1 MESNL
6 EPVAQAVSLIVV
18 RQLPI
23 IEEQLKSI
31 KPQIVARV
39 AAILAMP
46 CTDETVKEVKKERAK
61 LNGDLAILEEQ
72 RKAAKNE
79 VMAPYNHFEEVYKD
93 CVSAPFKEADAKLK
107 ERIDAV
113 ERQLK
118 AEKETDLRLYFDE
131 YAISKGLDWIKFTQA
146 NLNVTLSASAKQ
158 LREEIKSFID
168 ATADAIAM
176 IEEHPYRD
184 EVMVE
189 YKTTLNAPSA
199 IITVSNRHK
208 KIEEEQAA
216 AQARTATQGAQ
227 AITPVEAI
235 IDAAESAPQRL
246 ATNPDAPTFTAK
258 FTVTATIE
266 KLRELKQFM
275 IERGITYEQSN
286 N

>member
-1 MESNL
+1 MEQQL
-6 EPVAQAVSLIVV
+6 ESIPQVSLIVV

-79 VMAPYNHFEEVYKD
+79 IMAPYNHFEEVYKD
-93 CVSAPFKEADAKLK
+93 CVSAPFKEADATLK

-118 AEKETDLRLYFDE
+118 VEKETDLRLYFDE
-131 YAISKGLDWIKFTQA
+131 YAISKGIDWIKYAQA
-146 NLNVTLSASAKQ
+146 NLNVTLSASSKQ

-189 YKTTLNAPSA
+189 YKATLNAPSA

-216 AQARTATQGAQ
+216 KQARTDAQSVQAT
-227 AITPVEAI
+227 TPVEAI
-235 IDAAESAPQRL
+235 IDAAEAAPQRL
-246 ATNPDAPTFTAK
+246 ATNPGAPTFTAK

-275 IERGITYEQSN
+275 IERGIKYEQSN